1 MSAFDRILNNIRKG
15 ISGSG
20 ALMGDLIDRAGNDG
34 RTALE
39 PGDIAVN
46 DHDGNP
52 LYQVASP
59 IAYDLWY
66 LRHQQN
72 ILAMDVPPMDAV
84 PPSYLDGPLDF
95 LDDKL
100 GGMKPLCFIRN
111 LSDLTQDTRITQ
123 RVEGVPISAQWL
135 NLREYFIHLMPFE
148 MWAYGLSETV
158 PSAGPGSK
166 YGFKRNEVVGYLAFP
181 VGQLGVMEV
190 ISILRQS
197 VIEADDFDLTDDL
210 RPVTDS
216 VSDFFFPPIDANTGK
231 NKCVGDHLI
240 KSGYVAVDDRKR
252 GLEMQA
258 SPFPESF
265 YVDAANMPKM
275 WMRYWI
281 HGDETF
287 PIPGEFLGIICK
299 PLALPP
305 HVWWFQETSP
315 LVYAGNWFETSNLTG
330 GVVEE
335 IVLEADREDD
345 GIGNLYTV
353 KVQGRP
359 IKINAI
365 DFLPYEVG
373 DRVGVLKVDTV
384 IETPQTESFRWS
396 YQIRLLES
404 DEEQPFGNDEYVI
417 IPIDFYKET

>member
-1 MSAFDRILNNIRKG
+1 
-15 ISGSG
+15 
-20 ALMGDLIDRAGNDG
+20 
-34 RTALE
+34 
-39 PGDIAVN
+39 
-46 DHDGNP
+46 
-52 LYQVASP
+52 
-59 IAYDLWY
+59 
-66 LRHQQN
+66 
-72 ILAMDVPPMDAV
+72 
-84 PPSYLDGPLDF
+84 
-95 LDDKL
+95 
-100 GGMKPLCFIRN
+100 
-111 LSDLTQDTRITQ
+111 
-123 RVEGVPISAQWL
+123 
-135 NLREYFIHLMPFE
+135 
-148 MWAYGLSETV
+148 
-158 PSAGPGSK
+158 
-166 YGFKRNEVVGYLAFP
+166 
-181 VGQLGVMEV
+181 
-190 ISILRQS
+190 
-197 VIEADDFDLTDDL
+197 
-210 RPVTDS
+210 
-216 VSDFFFPPIDANTGK
+216 
-231 NKCVGDHLI
+231 VGDHLI

-359 IKINAI
+359 IKINAS

>member
-84 PPSYLDGPLDF
+84 PQSYLDGPLDF

-158 PSAGPGSK
+158 PQQARAP
-166 YGFKRNEVVGYLAFP
+166 
-181 VGQLGVMEV
+181 
-190 ISILRQS
+190 
-197 VIEADDFDLTDDL
+197 
-210 RPVTDS
+210 
-216 VSDFFFPPIDANTGK
+216 NTG
-231 NKCVGDHLI
+231 L
-240 KSGYVAVDDRKR
+240 S
-252 GLEMQA
+252 
-258 SPFPESF
+258 
-265 YVDAANMPKM
+265 
-275 WMRYWI
+275 
-281 HGDETF
+281 ET
-287 PIPGEFLGIICK
+287 K
-299 PLALPP
+299 
-305 HVWWFQETSP
+305 WWAIWRFRW
-315 LVYAGNWFETSNLTG
+315 GNW
-330 GVVEE
+330 
-335 IVLEADREDD
+335 A
-345 GIGNLYTV
+345 
-353 KVQGRP
+353 
-359 IKINAI
+359 
-365 DFLPYEVG
+365 
-373 DRVGVLKVDTV
+373 
-384 IETPQTESFRWS
+384 
-396 YQIRLLES
+396 
-404 DEEQPFGNDEYVI
+404 
-417 IPIDFYKET
+417 